1 MTFHQAS
8 YIVMVKSIFYVCVYW
23 VTENQ
28 ELAEWLWEV
37 DDWLPTGELFLNVH
51 VNKYRAFQNWN
62 FCGFHL

>member
-1 MTFHQAS
+1 M
-8 YIVMVKSIFYVCVYW
+8 CVYW

-51 VNKYRAFQNWN
+51 VNKYRTF
-62 FCGFHL
+62 